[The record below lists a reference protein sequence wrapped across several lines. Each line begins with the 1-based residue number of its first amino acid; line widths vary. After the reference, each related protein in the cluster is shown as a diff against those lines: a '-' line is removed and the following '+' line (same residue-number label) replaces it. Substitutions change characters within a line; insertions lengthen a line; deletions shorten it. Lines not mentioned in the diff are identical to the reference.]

1 MHSLRVIF
9 LPLAALL
16 PVQASAADSLCLTGE
31 QTLFS
36 CRIAKSSNQVALC
49 AAAQLDET
57 GWLLYRFGVPG
68 KIALEFPEKRE
79 GSLQRFG
86 LKHYMRYQTDYTD
99 IAFNIGKTQYSVYD
113 YYQGEEKP
121 AYARGV
127 RVTSETG
134 KETDLP
140 CRGKV
145 KSDLLKLEGLLP
157 CTDPEDGA
165 GCI

>member
-1 MHSLRVIF
+1 MREFGTALLS
-9 LPLAALL
+9 LAALL
-16 PVQASAADSLCLTGE
+16 PVHASAADGLCLADE
-31 QTLFS
+31 QTVFS
-36 CRIAKSSNQVALC
+36 CRIAKSSDQVALC

-68 KIALEFPEKRE
+68 EIALEFPEKRA

-86 LKHYMRYQTDYTD
+86 FKHYMRYQTDYTD
-99 IAFNIGKTQYSVYD
+99 ITFNIGKTQYSVYD

-127 RVTSETG
+127 RVTTDTG
-134 KETDLP
+134 KEIDLP

-145 KSDLLKLEGLLP
+145 RSDLLKLEGLLP

-165 GCI
+165 GCK

>member
-1 MHSLRVIF
+1 MREFGTALLS
-9 LPLAALL
+9 LAALL
-16 PVQASAADSLCLTGE
+16 PVHASAAGDLCLADE

-36 CRIAKSSNQVALC
+36 CRITNSSNQVALC
-49 AAAQLDET
+49 ATAQLDET

-86 LKHYMRYQTDYTD
+86 FKHYMRYQTDYTD
-99 IAFNIGKTQYSVYD
+99 ITFNIGKTRYNVYD

-127 RVTSETG
+127 RVTTDMG
-134 KETDLP
+134 KEIDLP
-140 CRGKV
+140 CRGRV
-145 KSDLLKLEGLLP
+145 KSDLLKLDGFLP
-157 CTDPEDGA
+157 CIDKEDCA
-165 GCI
+165 GR